1 MCIRGARLAD
11 TRVLTMVRETLQPEP
26 DPIRNAG
33 MMRKIFVAV
42 LAALSIAAI
51 GYGGFV
57 RQFRVFDN
65 LEKFDA
71 LKGVGI
77 TLKLPGMDQQTQ
89 ELQVQSQWFTE
100 PEVVNAMTFDGIGRY
115 KDGRLISKYPD
126 LRMLKGR
133 RPCPT

>member
-1 MCIRGARLAD
+1 
-11 TRVLTMVRETLQPEP
+11 MV
-26 DPIRNAG
+26 
-33 MMRKIFVAV
+33 RKIFVAI
-42 LAALSIAAI
+42 LMALSIAAI

-57 RQFRVFDN
+57 RQFKVFDN

-71 LKGVGI
+71 LKDVGI
-77 TLKLPGMDQQTQ
+77 TLKLPGMEPQTQ
-89 ELQVQSQWFTE
+89 ELQVQWQWFSE

>member
-1 MCIRGARLAD
+1 
-11 TRVLTMVRETLQPEP
+11 MV
-26 DPIRNAG
+26 
-33 MMRKIFVAV
+33 RKIFLVI

-57 RQFRVFDN
+57 RQFKVFDN

-71 LKGVGI
+71 LKNVGI
-77 TLKLPGMDQQTQ
+77 SIKLPGMEQQTQ
-89 ELQVQSQWFTE
+89 ELQVQWQWFTE